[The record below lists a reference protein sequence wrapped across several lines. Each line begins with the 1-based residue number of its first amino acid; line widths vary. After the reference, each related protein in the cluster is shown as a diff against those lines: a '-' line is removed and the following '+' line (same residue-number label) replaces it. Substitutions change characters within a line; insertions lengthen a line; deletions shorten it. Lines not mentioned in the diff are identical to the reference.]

1 AKVSWGRRH
10 GVRIAGRPPLAADF
24 QSFAQW
30 QPAADAAVLLC
41 TKCYDNPAVL
51 GRLPA
56 SVTLL
61 PIQNGFDPLLDDR
74 AAHPEGIASF
84 VSECIPHQAHTRITR
99 PGRLHLGSRRPSG
112 PPPPLLAFL
121 ADRLRQA
128 PFRVTVVPDILPYK
142 YTK

>member
-1 AKVSWGRRH
+1 
-10 GVRIAGRPPLAADF
+10 
-24 QSFAQW
+24 
-30 QPAADAAVLLC
+30 
-41 TKCYDNPAVL
+41 KCYDNPAVL

-99 PGRLHLGSRRPSG
+99 PGRLHLGSRRPNG
-112 PPPPLLAFL
+112 PPPSLLAFL

-142 YTK
+142 YTKLMYNAAISPLAAAAGLDNGALLGLPSARRLF